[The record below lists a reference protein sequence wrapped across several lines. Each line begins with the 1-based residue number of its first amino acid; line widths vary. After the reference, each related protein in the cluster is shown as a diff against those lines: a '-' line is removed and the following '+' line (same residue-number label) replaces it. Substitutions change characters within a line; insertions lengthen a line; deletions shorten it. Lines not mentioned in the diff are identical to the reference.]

1 MLEARLTR
9 RATVNYYVKFSRRV
23 TVLLALIAL
32 VASISAIVYA
42 SFVQTFPA
50 VTVAPVVFATHA
62 NCTTVH
68 IQGTPPSPNG
78 TVIGNCL
85 SGTAPVAAFNVN
97 RDGTSTPT
105 FTITNGVGILGS
117 KLGIDSDGSG
127 CGGTITPLTSGSAVT
142 FAAAGGWIYCLSYN
156 STVTGGTIN
165 SFSVSWT
172 P

>member
-1 MLEARLTR
+1 MR
-9 RATVNYYVKFSRRV
+9 FSRRV
-23 TVLLALIAL
+23 TVLLAAIAL

-42 SFVQTFPA
+42 SFIQTFPA
-50 VTVAPVVFATHA
+50 VTIAAVVFATHS

-85 SGTAPVAAFNVN
+85 NGTAPIAAFNVN

-105 FTITNGVGILGS
+105 FTITNGPGIIAS

-127 CGGTITPLTSGSAVT
+127 CGGTITALTSGSPVT
-142 FAAAGGWIYCLSYN
+142 FSAAGGWIYCLSYN
-156 STVTGGTIN
+156 STVSGGTIN
-165 SFSVSWT
+165 TFSVSWT